1 MSTSFQRS
9 AYYTRFSAFVIT
21 FLFFI
26 TSSPLQSQ
34 DLDVPYVPTPEPVVE
49 KMLNLANVQSS
60 DYVVDLGSGDGR
72 IVIAAAKRGASG
84 HGIDLDPERIAEA
97 RKNAQSEGLDDRL
110 MFMEENLFDTDF
122 TKASVITMYLLP
134 SVNEKL
140 RPELLDKMEPG
151 TRIVSHSF
159 SMGDWEPDKK
169 EEVSPPNSSR
179 THDVY
184 YWVIPAKA
192 EGEWS
197 WTSNGTDF
205 DMNVEQDF
213 QEITVTLN
221 DENST
226 SYEIQKQELKGDR
239 ITLRAVNS
247 DQSYILSGQVK
258 DSTIDGIIQHHNG
271 DEKSTSPWSASLK

>member
-1 MSTSFQRS
+1 MSTSFHRS
-9 AYYTRFSAFVIT
+9 ACFAIFSAFVIS
-21 FLFFI
+21 LLSI
-26 TSSPLQSQ
+26 TASPLQSQ
-34 DLDVPYVPTPEPVVE
+34 DLDVPYVPTPDEVVE
-49 KMLNLANVQSS
+49 KMLDLADVQSS
-60 DYVVDLGSGDGR
+60 DYVIDLGSGDGR
-72 IVIAAAKRGASG
+72 IVIAAAKRGASA

-97 RKNAQSEGLDDRL
+97 RENAQSEELDDQT

-169 EEVSPPNSSR
+169 AEINPENSSR

-184 YWVIPAKA
+184 YWVIPAKV

-197 WTSNGTDF
+197 WSSNGTDF
-205 DMNVEQDF
+205 NMKIDQQF
-213 QEITVTLN
+213 QKITASLSDGN
-221 DENST
+221 GS
-226 SYEIQKQELKGDR
+226 SYDIQKQELKGDR
-239 ITLRAVNS
+239 ITLRAVNG
-247 DQSYILSGQVK
+247 DQSYILSGQV
-258 DSTIDGIIQHHNG
+258 TDGSIEGLIQHHNG
-271 DEKSTSPWSASLK
+271 DEKSISPWSATLN